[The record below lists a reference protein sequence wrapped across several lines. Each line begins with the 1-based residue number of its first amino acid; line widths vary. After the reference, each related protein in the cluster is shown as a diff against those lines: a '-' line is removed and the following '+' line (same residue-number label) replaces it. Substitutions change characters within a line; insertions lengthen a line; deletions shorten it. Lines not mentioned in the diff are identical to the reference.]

1 MWAAPCQTGAVGT
14 LLTAGGLALAFS
26 LFLTPLFV
34 RLFKR
39 LELGQFVR
47 DDGPKLHHTKRGTP
61 SMGGIVILLA
71 TLFGFFVS
79 AIVNGGEGISA
90 SSLLVLFMFI
100 GMAGV
105 GFVDDFLKVHH
116 QRSLGLGGWAKIAGQ
131 TVVASAFGLLA
142 LQVPTTGGHAPASMA
157 ISAFRDI
164 PALDLAR
171 IATAVP
177 AVGVIAYL
185 IWINFLA
192 TATTNGVN
200 LADGLDGLATG
211 ASILAVGSYMLIGF
225 WQFNQSCFSPTINPD
240 DLDKCYTTN
249 DPLSLAIVAAAICG
263 ALIGFLWWNTS
274 PAKIIMG
281 DTGSLGLGGA
291 LCALAIETHTELL
304 LILIGGLFVIE
315 AGSVIIQRAYFKATH
330 GKRIFPMT
338 PIHHSFELMGW
349 GEVTIV
355 VRFWIIAGVLIAVGV
370 GTFYFEW
377 LS

>member
-1 MWAAPCQTGAVGT
+1 MGT

-39 LELGQFVR
+39 LELGQFIR
-47 DDGPKLHHTKRGTP
+47 DDGPKSHHTKRGTP
-61 SMGGIVILLA
+61 SMGGIVIVLA

-79 AIVNGGEGISA
+79 AIVSGGEGISA
-90 SSLLVLFMFI
+90 SALLVLFMLI
-100 GMAGV
+100 GMACV

-116 QRSLGLGGWAKIAGQ
+116 KRSLGLGGWAKIAGQ
-131 TVVASAFGLLA
+131 TLVASVFGLLA
-142 LQVPTTGGHAPASMA
+142 IQFPTASGHTPASTA
-157 ISAFRDI
+157 ISLFRDI
-164 PALDLAR
+164 PALDLAL
-171 IATAVP
+171 IATGVP
-177 AVGVIAYL
+177 AVGIIAYL

-211 ASILAVGSYMLIGF
+211 ATVLAVGSYVLIGF
-225 WQFNQSCFSPTINPD
+225 WQFNQSCFRPSLSFED
-240 DLDKCYTTN
+240 VDKCYTTN

-291 LCALAIETHTELL
+291 LCALAILTRTELL
-304 LILIGGLFVIE
+304 LVLIGGL
-315 AGSVIIQRAYFKATH
+315 
-330 GKRIFPMT
+330 
-338 PIHHSFELMGW
+338 
-349 GEVTIV
+349 
-355 VRFWIIAGVLIAVGV
+355 
-370 GTFYFEW
+370 
-377 LS
+377 

>member
-1 MWAAPCQTGAVGT
+1 MGT

-26 LFLTPLFV
+26 LFLTPLFI

-39 LELGQFVR
+39 LQLGQFIR
-47 DDGPKLHHTKRGTP
+47 EDGPKTHHVKRGTP
-61 SMGGIVILLA
+61 TMGGIIMILA

-79 AIVNGGEGISA
+79 ALLNGGDGISA

-105 GFVDDFLKVHH
+105 GFVDDFLKVHR

-131 TVVASAFGLLA
+131 AIVATIFGVLA
-142 LQVPTTGGHAPASMA
+142 LQFANSSGHTPASMA
-157 ISAFRDI
+157 ISAVRDI

-171 IATAVP
+171 IASAVP
-177 AVGVIAYL
+177 IVALVVYL
-185 IWINFLA
+185 VWVNLLA
-192 TATTNGVN
+192 AATTNGVN

-211 ASILAVGSYMLIGF
+211 ASIISIGSYVLIGF
-225 WQFNQSCFSPTINPD
+225 WQFNQSCFNPNINPENVSR
-240 DLDKCYTTN
+240 CYPTS

-263 ALIGFLWWNTS
+263 ALIGFLWWNTNT
-274 PAKIIMG
+274 AKIFPG
-281 DTGSLGLGGA
+281 DTGALGLGGA

-304 LILIGGLFVIE
+304 LILIGGLFVME
-315 AGSVIIQRAYFKATH
+315 AGSVIVQRAYFKATH
-330 GKRIFPMT
+330 GKRLFPMT

-355 VRFWIIAGVLIAVGV
+355 VRFWIIAGVLAAIGV
-370 GTFYFEW
+370 GTFYVEW
-377 LS
+377 LR

>member
-1 MWAAPCQTGAVGT
+1 MGT
-14 LLTAGGLALAFS
+14 LLLAGALALAFS

-34 RLFKR
+34 RLFTR
-39 LELGQFVR
+39 LELGQFIR
-47 DDGPKLHHTKRGTP
+47 DDGPQSHHSKRGTP
-61 SMGGIVILLA
+61 TMGGIVILLA
-71 TLFGFFVS
+71 TLFGFFV
-79 AIVNGGEGISA
+79 AALVNGGDGISP
-90 SSLLVLFMFI
+90 SSLLVLLMFV
-100 GMAGV
+100 GMAAV
-105 GFVDDFLKVHH
+105 GFVDDFLKVHN
-116 QRSLGLGGWAKIAGQ
+116 QRSLGLGGWAKIGGQ
-131 TVVASAFGLLA
+131 AVVATVFGVLA
-142 LQVPTTGGHAPASMA
+142 LQFPDASGHTPASLA
-157 ISAFRDI
+157 ISAVRDI

-177 AVGVIAYL
+177 VVGIVLYL
-185 IWINFLA
+185 IWVNFLA
-192 TATTNGVN
+192 SATTNGVN

-211 ASILAVGSYMLIGF
+211 ASILAIGSYVLIGF
-225 WQFNQSCFSPTINPD
+225 WQFNQSCSNANIRPEN
-240 DLDKCYTTN
+240 LAKCYPTS
-249 DPLSLAIVAAAICG
+249 DPLSLAVVAAAICG
-263 ALIGFLWWNTS
+263 ALIGFLWWNTN

-315 AGSVIIQRAYFKATH
+315 AGSVIVQRAYFKATH
-330 GKRIFPMT
+330 GRRLFPMT